1 MKQSRTVIGFNVE
14 WVNTQK
20 KNLSK
25 VETEKENA
33 KNFEEKDKVIP
44 QAKIKREE
52 KKSEVEQLTV
62 EEKKSQIFKKEY
74 KENDE
79 RNQYIQY
86 AYEKGGFDLVLLME
100 CENSTWNMY
109 RQSEVVKNGRREP
122 SFWFCMIDRDFHKN
136 IVDNPAFRND
146 RKRQIDK
153 CYELWKGWTKFYGP
167 GRWIAKAGMKCSEY
181 VKDRFTFN

>member
-14 WVNTQK
+14 WVNTQT
-20 KNLSK
+20 KNLS
-25 VETEKENA
+25 VEKKKEEKN
-33 KNFEEKDKVIP
+33 EEKDKVIP
-44 QAKIKREE
+44 QAEIKREE
-52 KKSEVEQLTV
+52 KKSEVEQLTS

-100 CENSTWNMY
+100 CENSTRNMY

-136 IVDNPAFRND
+136 IVDDSRFRND

-153 CYELWKGWTKFYGP
+153 CYELWKGWTKFYWP
-167 GRWIAKAGMKCSEY
+167 GRYIAKAGMKCSEY

>member
-1 MKQSRTVIGFNVE
+1 MNLNSNGKINFSFE
-14 WVNTQK
+14 WVNTQEK
-20 KNLSK
+20 KSLQS
-25 VETEKENA
+25 E
-33 KNFEEKDKVIP
+33 NFEEKTKVIP
-44 QAKIKREE
+44 QQKIEIEEKKLKVEEVFIEE
-52 KKSEVEQLTV
+52 KKSV
-62 EEKKSQIFKKEY
+62 IFKKEY
-74 KENDE
+74 DQNDE
-79 RNQYIQY
+79 RNQFIQY

-136 IVDNPAFRND
+136 IVDDSRFRND

-153 CYELWKGWTKFYGP
+153 CYELWKGWTRFYGP

>member
-14 WVNTQK
+14 WVNTPT

-44 QAKIKREE
+44 QAEIKREE
-52 KKSEVEQLTV
+52 KKSEVEQLTS

-74 KENDE
+74 ETTDE
-79 RNQYIQY
+79 RNIYIQY

-100 CENSTWNMY
+100 CENSTRNMY
-109 RQSEVVKNGRREP
+109 RQSEVVKNWRREP

-136 IVDNPAFRND
+136 IVDDSRFRND

-153 CYELWKGWTKFYGP
+153 CYELWKGGTRFYWGD
-167 GRWIAKAGMKCSEY
+167 RWISKAKMKCSDY

>member
-1 MKQSRTVIGFNVE
+1 MKQACTIWGFTSD
-14 WVNTQK
+14 WVNSQT

-44 QAKIKREE
+44 QAEIKREE
-52 KKSEVEQLTV
+52 KKSEVEQLTN

-79 RNQYIQY
+79 RNTYIQY

-100 CENSTWNMY
+100 CENSTRNMY

-136 IVDNPAFRND
+136 IVDDSRFRDD

-167 GRWIAKAGMKCSEY
+167 WRYIAKAGMKCSEY

>member
-25 VETEKENA
+25 VEVNKNIEV
-33 KNFEEKDKVIP
+33 NFEEKDKVIP
-44 QAKIKREE
+44 QAEIKREE
-52 KKSEVEQLTV
+52 KKSEVEQLTS

-74 KENDE
+74 ETTDQ
-79 RNQYIQY
+79 RNEYIQY
-86 AYEKGGFDLVLLME
+86 AYEIGGIDLVLLME
-100 CENSTWNMY
+100 CENSTWNQY

-136 IVDNPAFRND
+136 IVDDSRFRND

-153 CYELWKGWTKFYGP
+153 CYELWKGWTRFYWPNRYVKGQ
-167 GRWIAKAGMKCSEY
+167 RCSDY

>member
-1 MKQSRTVIGFNVE
+1 
-14 WVNTQK
+14 
-20 KNLSK
+20 
-25 VETEKENA
+25 
-33 KNFEEKDKVIP
+33 
-44 QAKIKREE
+44 
-52 KKSEVEQLTV
+52 
-62 EEKKSQIFKKEY
+62 
-74 KENDE
+74 
-79 RNQYIQY
+79 
-86 AYEKGGFDLVLLME
+86 ME

-136 IVDNPAFRND
+136 IVDDSRFRND

-153 CYELWKGWTKFYGP
+153 CYELWKWWTRFYGP